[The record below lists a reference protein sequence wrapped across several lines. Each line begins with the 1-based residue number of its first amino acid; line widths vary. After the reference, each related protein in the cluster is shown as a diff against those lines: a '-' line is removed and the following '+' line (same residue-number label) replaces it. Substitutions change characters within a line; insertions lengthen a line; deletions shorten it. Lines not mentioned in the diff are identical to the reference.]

1 MKGKKKVNLITHQ
14 HSTKMS
20 MEEHNKKQQQE
31 NLEKLKQV
39 LAHHLWQ
46 HKMLIKSALPF
57 DSSSNS
63 FAHDLETLH
72 YDLEEIK
79 E

>member
-1 MKGKKKVNLITHQ
+1 
-14 HSTKMS
+14 
-20 MEEHNKKQQQE
+20 
-31 NLEKLKQV
+31 V

-46 HKMLIKSALPF
+46 HKMLIKGALPF
-57 DSSSNS
+57 DSLSHS